1 MEIGY
6 DIRLSRNSTT
16 DRVATGDCVRI
27 LQRVKALGETR
38 RRERPRWPLLAKA
51 ATTLVLLTLLVW
63 QIDIAATLRAL
74 RESDRL
80 WLLLAVASTALMVL
94 TSVRKWACLVR
105 DLRLPVSTT
114 ALARFYLVG
123 VFASSF
129 LPGIVGGDVV
139 RWQLTARRTARSV
152 ESAATILADRA
163 IGVAAMVTCAL
174 VAMAIEPRLAT
185 LPVLVLVLGT
195 VAALVGVTG
204 LAVYRPLA
212 VGAAWHT
219 RRSPLRRILRPL
231 YRLHREFRRFSR
243 PALLGSFGCA
253 LLFYLSASLTFW
265 LVLRSLGT
273 GLGFGEAFATQVVT
287 NLLTLLP
294 ISVGGLGL
302 VQAGDV
308 YLLGLFGV
316 GPAVSFAASIVRQL
330 LHYLWAVV
338 GGVLLWGRD
347 RGLRPGRETFDPL

>member
-80 WLLLAVASTALMVL
+80 WLLVAVASTALMVL

-195 VAALVGVTG
+195 VAALVGVTC

-347 RGLRPGRETFDPL
+347 RGIRPGRETFDPL